1 MGASMK
7 LMGCWFGLLLTISL
21 SHRAVAQNISQGDW
35 FSLIEQCQNDLNQC
49 LYNNTQ
55 TLNDMAPFVS
65 RIPSSYDKYVAFV
78 YTIIGPWVSAAGI
91 GITLFCDS
99 CSSWYF
105 SMKSEKKLVEK
116 INRVQRHII
125 DEIRKNKDES
135 IRTRLEQYEALI
147 FEIVKHDSLH
157 LDPKQTQKIIND
169 YIDSLDEGQP
179 INLED
184 LKVRL
189 NAEAT

>member
-1 MGASMK
+1 MK
-7 LMGCWFGLLLTISL
+7 MMGCWFGLLMVISL
-21 SHRAVAQNISQGDW
+21 SHQAVAQNSSQGDW
-35 FSLIEQCQNDLNQC
+35 LSLIEQCQNDLNQC

-65 RIPSSYDKYVAFV
+65 RIPSSYDQYVAFV
-78 YTIIGPWVSAAGI
+78 YTIIGAWVSAAGI

-116 INRVQRHII
+116 LNRVQRHII
-125 DEIRKNKDES
+125 DEIRKNADERV
-135 IRTRLEQYEALI
+135 RTRLEQYEALI
-147 FEIVKHDSLH
+147 FEIVKDDSLH

-169 YIDSLDEGQP
+169 YLDALEEGQP

-184 LKVRL
+184 LKARL